1 MRNYSEDSLVQQ
13 TVINH
18 FKYKLKWETAYAYNT
33 EVFGDN
39 GTLGRTS
46 EKEVVL
52 VRYLKQALQK
62 LNPNLPDSAYQNAIN
77 KIVENNISKTLYFIA
92 LYKIKCILCFKLLKI
107 SIEYNDYQLGR
118 DKPLLL

>member
-1 MRNYSEDSLVQQ
+1 MHIIQK
-13 TVINH
+13 
-18 FKYKLKWETAYAYNT
+18 F
-33 EVFGDN
+33 FGDN

-77 KIVENNISKTLYFIA
+77 K
-92 LYKIKCILCFKLLKI
+92 
-107 SIEYNDYQLGR
+107 
-118 DKPLLL
+118 